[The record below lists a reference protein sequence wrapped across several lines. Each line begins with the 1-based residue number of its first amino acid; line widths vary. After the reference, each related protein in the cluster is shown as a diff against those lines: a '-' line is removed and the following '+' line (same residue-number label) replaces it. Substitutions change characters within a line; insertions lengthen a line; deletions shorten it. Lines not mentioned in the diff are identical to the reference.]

1 MDVSL
6 NSSANMSAT
15 TERTRCYTDNT
26 TDSNLPKTIIDMT
39 CKHTARYVIVG
50 TTYDAPEDDKYGVHG
65 AILEVCEIEV
75 YGKHFF
81 SINCFV
87 K

>member
-26 TDSNLPKTIIDMT
+26 TFPDLPPIIIDMT
-39 CKHTARYVIVG
+39 CKHTARYVIVE
-50 TTYDAPEDDKYGVHG
+50 TTYDAPDDGQETG
-65 AILEVCEIEV
+65 PMLEICEIEV
-75 YGKHFF
+75 YGMY
-81 SINCFV
+81 SLYN
-87 K
+87 